1 MNDYKNDYEVSLGIY
16 YNELKKYKPL
26 EKEEEKELLIKAKN
40 GDEKA
45 KNKIIAANL
54 RFVFDTAKKYRGK
67 GVSMPDLVAEG
78 NLGIMRAI
86 DKFDINYDVKFFCYA
101 VWWIKQAMLSA
112 IKNAQ
117 ERSNYEKNNDDE
129 IKNEFEGILDDI
141 NDDTESQM
149 SSDENLENDASIKDT
164 REMIVDKL
172 MVNLK
177 GRDRYIIEQYYG
189 LNGEKSH
196 TLNEIGKSIGK
207 IFGKRISSERVRQI
221 KKKILFRLKS
231 EALCMENRLL

>member
-26 EKEEEKELLIKAKN
+26 EREEEKELLIKAKN

-86 DKFDINYDVKFFCYA
+86 DKFDTNYDVKFFCYA

-207 IFGKRISSERVRQI
+207 VFGKRISSERVRQI